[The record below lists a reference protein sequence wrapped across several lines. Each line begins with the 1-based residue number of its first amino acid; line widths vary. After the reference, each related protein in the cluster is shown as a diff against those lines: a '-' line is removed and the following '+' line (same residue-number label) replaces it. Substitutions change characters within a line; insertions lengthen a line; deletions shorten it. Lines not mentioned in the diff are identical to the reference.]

1 MDTKKR
7 IQLKLRIKKE
17 YKEKMDTDTEKTSK
31 SVTSNEPKEED
42 FSWATENDLNLIEQY
57 KRFPFEEWK
66 KIIEK
71 LNLNDILYDN
81 KKIYQETC
89 CKILEEHIFKNEKFL
104 PENNN
109 QNIDIFPNFL
119 KEKKITYNNFLFS
132 SIKPDFIIR
141 SIPKAN
147 FIKIFNM
154 QDYMF
159 KYDENFNNLDN
170 IDTINIIGELKLNS
184 DNIKMII

>member
-71 LNLNDILYDN
+71 LNLNDILNDN

-104 PENNN
+104 PENNI

-119 KEKKITYNNFLFS
+119 KEKKIAYNEFLL
-132 SIKPDFIIR
+132 P
-141 SIPKAN
+141 
-147 FIKIFNM
+147 
-154 QDYMF
+154 Q
-159 KYDENFNNLDN
+159 
-170 IDTINIIGELKLNS
+170 
-184 DNIKMII
+184 